1 MPIGGQTSNS
11 FHSLGGMARLTH
23 FKLCAFSR
31 SIRMALDEL
40 DIEVELVEELPWEW
54 RPAFLALNPAGDLPV
69 LELGDGLVVSG
80 AYAISEYLGEMVH
93 RSPPDERPFDLF
105 PGTDEDRAEVRRL
118 IDWFHRKFN
127 SECSRE
133 MLRERVEVRLR
144 PELAR
149 KSPDLEMLRAL
160 RANLR
165 YHMSYIAYLADQ
177 RRWLAGDDMSFADL
191 AAAAHLSC
199 LDYLDEVPWD
209 AYPGARD
216 WYVRVKSRPSFRSL
230 LADRVAGVVPPMHYA
245 NLDF

>member
-1 MPIGGQTSNS
+1 MPFGTQSSITLQQ
-11 FHSLGGMARLTH
+11 LGGMARLTH

-31 SIRMALDEL
+31 SVRLALDEL
-40 DIEVELVEELPWEW
+40 DIEVELVEELPWAW

-69 LELGDGLVVSG
+69 LELGDGLVLSG
-80 AYAISEYLGEMVH
+80 AYAISEYMGEMVR
-93 RSPPDERPFDLF
+93 RSPPDERPLDLF

-118 IDWFHRKFN
+118 VDWFHRKLDA
-127 SECSRE
+127 ECTRE
-133 MLRERVEVRLR
+133 MLRERVEVRMR
-144 PELAR
+144 PELSR

-191 AAAAHLSC
+191 AAAGHLSC

-209 AYPGARD
+209 AYPAARD
-216 WYVRVKSRPSFRSL
+216 WYVRLKSRVSFKSL
-230 LADRVAGVVPPMHYA
+230 LLDRLAGIAPPLHYG